1 MAKKDMFDDVD
12 SGGEEEQVQN
22 RQGEELKINEEFAKR
37 FEYNKKREEK
47 ARRELHPAEPINKTR
62 YQVTNELCT
71 NQP

>member
-12 SGGEEEQVQN
+12 SGGEEQVQT

-47 ARRELHPAEPINKTR
+47 ARRELHPAEPTDKAR
-62 YQVTNELCT
+62 CQSYQ
-71 NQP
+71 